1 MTSTIFRTL
10 PAAALA
16 AFLAVQALAQAPAG
30 LRPPPS
36 GVTAPGSGIQLQ
48 PLPVRPSTPAP
59 RPASN
64 APRPASNA
72 PVTLERVVAVVND
85 EAVTSFEMNEQK
97 RVLLMSLRE
106 ARLQPPAPDVLD
118 KQVLERLITE
128 RALLQFAKE
137 TGIRIDDTTVERT
150 IQRIAQENKLSP
162 DEFRKVLERE
172 GIPYPRYREDIRRE
186 LTIQRLRDREVENRI
201 FISDPEVDNYL
212 ATVNAQAGGENEYL
226 ISHILV
232 RVPEQSSPDQ
242 IDQRR
247 ARAEDALKRVL
258 AGEDFAQVAVAYSD
272 APDAQTGASLGW
284 RTPARLPSVFVDPV
298 RGLRK
303 GETSGVLRSPAGFH
317 VVKLVDS
324 RGRNA
329 PTVVDQ
335 ARVRHILVKVNELL
349 SESEAKS
356 KIERVRERIESGTKF
371 EDQARVN
378 SEDASSARGG
388 DLGWISPGDTVPEF
402 EQAMARLALNELS
415 QPVRSPFGWHLIQVQ
430 ERRQQDISKDRQ
442 REQARLALRQRKSEE
457 QFAEFVRQTR
467 DRAYV
472 EIKSEER

>member
-1 MTSTIFRTL
+1 MTPTIFRTL
-10 PAAALA
+10 SAAALA
-16 AFLAVQALAQAPAG
+16 GLLAAQALAQAPAG

-36 GVTAPGSGIQLQ
+36 GVITAPGSGIQLQ
-48 PLPVRPSTPAP
+48 PLPVRPQAPAP

-64 APRPASNA
+64 AP
-72 PVTLERVVAVVND
+72 VMLERVVAVVND

-97 RVLLMSLRE
+97 RVLLTSLRE

-137 TGIRIDDTTVERT
+137 TGIRIDDTTVDRT

-162 DEFRKVLERE
+162 EEFRKVLQRE

-201 FISDPEVDNYL
+201 FISDPEVDNYM

-247 ARAEDALKRVL
+247 ARTEDALKRVL

-272 APDAQTGASLGW
+272 SPDAQTGASLGW

-298 RGLRK
+298 RGLKK

-317 VVKLVDS
+317 IVKLVDS

-371 EDQARVN
+371 EDLARVN

-388 DLGWISPGDTVPEF
+388 ELGWISPGDTVPEF